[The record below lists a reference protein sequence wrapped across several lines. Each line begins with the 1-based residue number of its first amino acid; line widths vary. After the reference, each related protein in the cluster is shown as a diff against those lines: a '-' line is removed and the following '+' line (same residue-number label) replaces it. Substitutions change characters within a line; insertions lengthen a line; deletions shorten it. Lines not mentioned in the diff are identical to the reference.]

1 MNPEKA
7 AILYEN
13 PVASRIRFL
22 KIAPANSR
30 VMRIFNEPETSFAVS
45 DTIPL
50 DELFSAECGE
60 SLKDECYVLF
70 IPKNS
75 GALPE
80 HDEALRAWI
89 GNGTSLVDLGD
100 KNGRIRWKKSCLIV
114 ESSEEWMQTM
124 LPVLTE
130 FVFYETALRN
140 LEQTTALDLITV
152 KQDIHLT
159 HGVTGK
165 DLKKQPHVNERTVHA
180 TRLRMERL
188 ALEQKFY
195 APSSSLSRG
204 LPSRLI
210 EQAGIEERL
219 ELLEDQ
225 LEILEDIYELAND
238 RLGEFSYFFKEA
250 WLEIGIGFLLIA
262 EVVIMLFELQK
273 L

>member
-7 AILYEN
+7 ALLFER
-13 PVASRIRFL
+13 PVASRIRFS
-22 KIAPANSR
+22 KTVSPDSRIVNS
-30 VMRIFNEPETSFAVS
+30 FTEPETSFAVS
-45 DTIPL
+45 NTIQL
-50 DELFSAECGE
+50 DELFSMECGE
-60 SLKDECYVLF
+60 ALKNEFYVLF

-75 GALPE
+75 SALLDRE
-80 HDEALRAWI
+80 QEIHAWI
-89 GNGTSLVDLGD
+89 GNGSSLVDLGD
-100 KNGRIRWKKSCLIV
+100 KNGRVRWKKSCLIV
-114 ESSEEWMQTM
+114 ESSEEWMRNI
-124 LPVLTE
+124 LPDLTE
-130 FVFYETALRN
+130 FVFHETALRN
-140 LEQTTALDLITV
+140 LEQTVASDLIKV

-180 TRLRMERL
+180 TCLRMERL

-195 APSSSLSRG
+195 APSSSLSHG

-219 ELLEDQ
+219 ELLENQ

>member
-1 MNPEKA
+1 MNPEKV
-7 AILYEN
+7 AILFEN
-13 PVASRIRFL
+13 PVASRVRFL
-22 KIAPANSR
+22 KTPPLNKR
-30 VMRIFNEPETSFAVS
+30 VIKIFNDSTTSFAVS
-45 DTIPL
+45 DIISL
-50 DELFSAECGE
+50 DEMFSVQCGE
-60 SLKDECYVLF
+60 ALTDECYLLF

-75 GALPE
+75 GALPK
-80 HDEALRAWI
+80 HDEDLCAWI
-89 GNGTSLVDLGD
+89 GNGTSFVELGD
-100 KNGRIRWKKSCLIV
+100 KNARIRWKKSCLIV
-114 ESSEEWMQTM
+114 ESSTEWMETM

-140 LEQTTALDLITV
+140 LEQTVAADLITV
-152 KQDIHLT
+152 KGDIHLT

-165 DLKKQPHVNERTVHA
+165 DLKRQPHVNERTVHA
-180 TRLRMERL
+180 THLRMERL
-188 ALEQKFY
+188 SLDQKFY

-204 LPSRLI
+204 LPAQLT
-210 EQAGIEERL
+210 EHAGVEERL
-219 ELLEDQ
+219 ALLEDQ